1 MSLQLRNAAPA
12 CQQRGALA
20 AALLVLVTVARGG
33 AAAQSEQGPVGWWA
47 AHFANSGATQ
57 LGNTGAAVLRCNVP
71 AIAVDACLKRSATA
85 RHYEC
90 LELATYLMAAPR
102 LTRVGFEADSHDTLH
117 CTYLAL
123 ATVTPS
129 RVAPD
134 TTFLLSLGLLLSAR
148 GNVSWPLAL
157 VRFDA
162 APLAHPRLPALEV
175 ELQGTLRE
183 VYADLPST
191 QPPSPS
197 ALQRLL
203 QGAEALELFGALR
216 SQAMLSR
223 STDALAAEA
232 ERMEEEQEAAR
243 SARLQQLL
251 PATRQ
256 LAQLLLRAPPDDD
269 GRERAA
275 FEARAGTLLAALDVM
290 SQNDCAMLARRLEA
304 HAVRLV
310 AAPLADNAEARAD
323 MQEVVDAVGRAHR
336 LSPVDACARAVV
348 ANTADVVALFS
359 YMKQLQVGG
368 LGPVVGHMMLPPPR
382 GEAPHAKSAE
392 AVAEAFGIFEML
404 TKQEP
409 LNGGLPLPQ
418 QQKEQQQQPIKGPP
432 AKAAASAVAAPP
444 AAGAQPVTRGVV
456 ALGSRL
462 IAVLL
467 LSVAAWRYAAAAER
481 RRHNTNALRRHNSK
495 AHDA

>member
-1 MSLQLRNAAPA
+1 M
-12 CQQRGALA
+12 
-20 AALLVLVTVARGG
+20 
-33 AAAQSEQGPVGWWA
+33 
-47 AHFANSGATQ
+47 
-57 LGNTGAAVLRCNVP
+57 GNTGAAVLRCNVP

-90 LELATYLMAAPR
+90 LELATYVMAAPHV

-197 ALQRLL
+197 ALRRLL

-243 SARLQQLL
+243 GARLQQLL

-256 LAQLLLRAPPDDD
+256 LTQLLLRAPPDND

-275 FEARAGTLLAALDVM
+275 FEARAGALLAALDVK

-310 AAPLADNAEARAD
+310 AELADNEEARAD

-359 YMKQLQVGG
+359 YVKQLQVGG

-418 QQKEQQQQPIKGPP
+418 QQKEQQQQPVKGLP
-432 AKAAASAVAAPP
+432 AEAAADAVVAAPP

-456 ALGSRL
+456 ALGCRL
-462 IAVLL
+462 LAVLL

-481 RRHNTNALRRHNSK
+481 RRHKPHTTNALRRRNSK